1 MINNFLKTVLIIF
14 FYLFSTNG
22 YSVEKFNFDITE
34 VEILEN
40 GNVYKG
46 EKRGTV
52 STDDGIIVDADQFEY
67 DKRSK
72 ILNAYGNVI
81 VNDKLNHY
89 QLYTDK
95 IIYDKN
101 KEIIFTKNNSKAID
115 LNDNSTITAKD
126 FQYERLNNILTA
138 KENVK
143 LESKLNDYK
152 IKAELA
158 KYLRDDEKIFT
169 IGKTSALIKSK
180 YKVDTKNII
189 FLKIPMKLI
198 SNDNSTIT
206 DKNNL
211 YNLKKFIYHINTD
224 EIIGENINVM
234 SNYKSP
240 DSDRFYFT
248 SANINLNTENFVAK
262 DTKIRIH
269 KSIFDDPEN
278 DPRLYGVSSSKQN
291 NITTVNKGVF
301 TPCKDNEKCPPWSIK
316 AKKIQHDQN
325 SKQLIY
331 DHAVLRLYDLPV
343 FYTPKFYHPDPTV
356 RRLSGFLRPQI
367 NSSDELG
374 DSIHL
379 PYFYI
384 ISPTKDMTIR
394 PTIFDN
400 GIKMIQN
407 EYRQLNANSE
417 FITDF
422 GLTTGYKPSYAD
434 KKKNLTHLFAKFT
447 SDLKFNSFSTS
458 DLSVSIERVSNDT
471 YLKVFN
477 TNFYESN
484 LRPDSSNNLTSE
496 IRLELN
502 HNDYNLDTGL
512 QAYEQLTVSKNSDRF
527 QFILPYYNFTK
538 NFDKEFFNGQ
548 LNFSSSGNNNLSNT
562 NVLQSSI
569 NNNFDYKSNKIVS
582 SNGIVNNFN
591 IYFKNT
597 STVGKKSTSYRSSPE
612 IDLWNINE
620 YTAELPL
627 IKTSENFNNF
637 LTPKLSFRFN
647 PTDMKDHSNKSRGI
661 NVGNIFSI
669 NRLGINNSY
678 EQGRSLTAGINF
690 KKEKLDDINKYFEL
704 KLASVFRDKEYSFI
718 PKTSSLNKKNSA
730 LFGSIETKLSD
741 KILLDYNFRLDNNY
755 DKFEYNSIAA
765 NFIFKGLDTTFGFTE
780 ENGDVGDSNFLSNQ
794 TTYTFNDHNFITF
807 KTRRNRKINFTEY
820 YDLIYEYKNDCLVA
834 NIKYNKKFY
843 SDRDLKPNENLLF
856 SITFYPFTSYEH
868 NETNL
873 FK

>member
-1 MINNFLKTVLIIF
+1 M
-14 FYLFSTNG
+14 
-22 YSVEKFNFDITE
+22 
-34 VEILEN
+34 
-40 GNVYKG
+40 
-46 EKRGTV
+46 
-52 STDDGIIVDADQFEY
+52 
-67 DKRSK
+67 
-72 ILNAYGNVI
+72 
-81 VNDKLNHY
+81 
-89 QLYTDK
+89 
-95 IIYDKN
+95 
-101 KEIIFTKNNSKAID
+101 
-115 LNDNSTITAKD
+115 
-126 FQYERLNNILTA
+126 
-138 KENVK
+138 
-143 LESKLNDYK
+143 
-152 IKAELA
+152 
-158 KYLRDDEKIFT
+158 
-169 IGKTSALIKSK
+169 
-180 YKVDTKNII
+180 
-189 FLKIPMKLI
+189 
-198 SNDNSTIT
+198 
-206 DKNNL
+206 
-211 YNLKKFIYHINTD
+211 
-224 EIIGENINVM
+224 
-234 SNYKSP
+234 
-240 DSDRFYFT
+240 
-248 SANINLNTENFVAK
+248 
-262 DTKIRIH
+262 
-269 KSIFDDPEN
+269 
-278 DPRLYGVSSSKQN
+278 
-291 NITTVNKGVF
+291 
-301 TPCKDNEKCPPWSIK
+301 
-316 AKKIQHDQN
+316 
-325 SKQLIY
+325 
-331 DHAVLRLYDLPV
+331 RLYDFPV

-434 KKKNLTHLFAKFT
+434 KKKNLTHLFSKFT

-471 YLKVFN
+471 YLKVFD
-477 TNFYESN
+477 TNFYENN
-484 LRPDSSNNLTSE
+484 LRPKSSNNLKSE
-496 IRLELN
+496 IKLELN
-502 HNDYNLDTGL
+502 HNDYSLDTGL
-512 QAYEQLTVSKNSDRF
+512 RAYEKLTVSKKSDRF

-765 NFIFKGLDTTFGFTE
+765 NFIYKGLDTTFGFTE
-780 ENGDVGDSNFLSNQ
+780 ENGEVGDSNFLSNQ

-843 SDRDLKPNENLLF
+843 SDRDLKPNESLLF